1 MSDLLG
7 EEIGGI
13 EYPKTLAACHAELG
27 RLARLIESAD
37 KEIDRKDE
45 EISDL
50 ENELDE
56 IEEKRTVRDEDAER
70 AIHAFL
76 DEVDRVGPLRF
87 DVPCT
92 DRVNRAIVAL
102 HNIVGRNT

>member
-7 EEIGGI
+7 EEISEI
-13 EYPKTLAACHAELG
+13 EYPKTLAACHAEID
-27 RLARLIESAD
+27 RLARLIEDAD

-56 IEEKRTVRDEDAER
+56 IEEDEPVRGDTEQ

-76 DEVDRVGPLRF
+76 DEVERVGPLRF
-87 DVPCT
+87 DVPQT
-92 DRVNRAIVAL
+92 EQVNRAIVAL
-102 HNIVGRNT
+102 HDIVGRAT